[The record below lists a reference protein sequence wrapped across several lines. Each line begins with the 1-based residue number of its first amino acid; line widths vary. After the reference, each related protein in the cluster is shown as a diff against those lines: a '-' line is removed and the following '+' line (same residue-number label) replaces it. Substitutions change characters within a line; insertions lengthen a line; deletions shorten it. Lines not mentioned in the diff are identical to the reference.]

1 MPELTVDDIGSDD
14 DIRILIE
21 PIVREYRRQGWD
33 DDDFL
38 ARQITDNLTRAT
50 KTSWLMVQHIIERVV
65 ISIPRQS

>member
-1 MPELTVDDIGSDD
+1 MPELTADDIGSDD

-21 PIVREYRRQGWD
+21 PIVIEYRRQGWN

-50 KTSWLMVQHIIERVV
+50 KTSWLMVQHIVERVI